1 MVTYDP
7 VSTGLYVIISG
18 SVLVTH
24 VLTLGRINLN
34 PWTPEKVAIL
44 AVVALLGLTW
54 KTMLII
60 VTLVSVTT
68 YCIFKDMFKRD
79 NISETFNLTVGL
91 IMSWMVFDESQQL
104 EFYIFI
110 IVFSVA
116 GYDKFIIAI
125 IFAMIFPLVHYQSRI
140 LFVISIMDYIVLYL
154 SIRTRTVNIAH
165 CVCICAC
172 NIAMY
177 QHAIMRSDVVLSVI
191 NMVCVIMYFIAF
203 YYASEIGAF
212 FWPDWC
218 EKMKLDWYINIR
230 DGDKRR
236 DIKMNRL
243 RQIFFPPVD
252 KNMILIDPE
261 LSSDLKHAFVAEF
274 CGNHIKIHNNGWPTT
289 ELSFTKLILCN
300 IGAIRLPD
308 GITIP
313 KNSVA
318 MMDMY
323 YLIVKILHKLI
334 GNSDI
339 GPKILQIIVAKNCNY
354 AANQMFDL

>member
-7 VSTGLYVIISG
+7 VSTGLYLIISG

-54 KTMLII
+54 KAMLII
-60 VTLVSVTT
+60 VTLVSITT
-68 YCIFKDMFKRD
+68 YCIFKYMFERD
-79 NISETFNLTVGL
+79 NISETFNVTVGL
-91 IMSWMVFDESQQL
+91 IMSLMFFNENQSF
-104 EFYIFI
+104 EFYVFI

-116 GYDKFIIAI
+116 GYDKFIIAT
-125 IFAMIFPLVHYQSRI
+125 IFATIFPLVHYQSRI
-140 LFVISIMDYIVLYL
+140 LFAISIMNYVVLYL
-154 SIRTRTVNIAH
+154 SIRNRTVNIIH
-165 CVCICAC
+165 CVCVCVC
-172 NIAMY
+172 NIAIC
-177 QHAIMRSDVVLSVI
+177 QHVAVGSDVVLSVI
-191 NMVCVIMYFIAF
+191 NMLCVIVYFIAF
-203 YYASEIGAF
+203 YYASKNGAF

-218 EKMKLDWYINIR
+218 DKMKLDWYINIR
-230 DGDKRR
+230 DGEKRR

-261 LSSDLKHAFVAEF
+261 LSSDLKHALVAEF
-274 CGNHIKIHNNGWPTT
+274 CENHIKIHNNGWPTT
-289 ELSFTKLILCN
+289 ELFFTKLIVCN
-300 IGAIRLPD
+300 IGAVRLPD
-308 GITIP
+308 GIATP

-318 MMDMY
+318 MIDMY
-323 YLIVKILHKLI
+323 YLVVKILHKLI

-339 GPKILQIIVAKNCNY
+339 GPKILHMIVAKNCDCATNK
-354 AANQMFDL
+354 MVDL